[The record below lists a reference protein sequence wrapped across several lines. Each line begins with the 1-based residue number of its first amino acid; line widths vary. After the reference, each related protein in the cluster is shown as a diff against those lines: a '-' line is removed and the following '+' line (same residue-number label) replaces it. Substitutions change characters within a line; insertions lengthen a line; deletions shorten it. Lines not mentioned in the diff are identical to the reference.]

1 MKLRQLIEKKE
12 TVGIIFGRFNP
23 PHKGHKNAW
32 KMCSENTHWYVGT
45 NPNTVGIKKGKN
57 KDPLP
62 FAIKEQA
69 MKLVHPEVSEH
80 IVEAHSWLAMAADVY
95 AKHGDVELKVYT
107 DESWVFETIDRYNG
121 ESNDHGHYNFSKITH
136 VSTPRIAS
144 ATALRDAVEN
154 GDRETFTEECG
165 IDADTV
171 ISGEKFFDIVESYM
185 VNPVSATS
193 ARKAKPIY
201 PEKKKAKTPSKKEF
215 KLDKVE
221 LSPAAKA
228 KMKSDDSVKEAEK
241 YSEVFLKKL
250 IAKAEAM
257 ADKDFS
263 QYTPADHKFMDTFF
277 GYHLPNMLAQF
288 QDLAGAAGVV
298 MNSQYSESL
307 TRLATASASMI
318 MKEDTVKEELGT
330 LPSAE
335 TIIAIAAAAKMSVF
349 AVKMMFKTAKGVAK
363 VKKFADKM
371 GIALKDKVM
380 GESLDEDRS
389 GNVIYL
395 RFGVKKAIKTK
406 KPLLVGWAGFANTPE
421 DLKFSTAERTYG
433 TTHDLTSLIK
443 IVRELA
449 QDKVFVNANS
459 IQIYLTSESITEKF
473 PQLGELVSWAKKIG
487 NDTITVK
494 YKPVDDDT
502 ATPPGSSGKKRVK
515 YGNVNAKKW
524 SDPLYDYTTYFT
536 LGNKRLLKFIR
547 ESAPSI
553 WKAYRPHRKMFVM
566 EAKQY
571 KQFRK
576 WLDSGMAE
584 EMFGDPQFEVNDELT
599 FAQDYRKQ
607 VN

>member
-1 MKLRQLIEKKE
+1 MKLRQLTEKKE
-12 TVGIIFGRFNP
+12 SIGIIFGRFNP

-45 NPNTVGIKKGKN
+45 NPNTSGAKN
-57 KDPLP
+57 PLP

-69 MKLVHPEVSEH
+69 MQVILPQVKDH
-80 IVEAHSWLAMAADVY
+80 IKEAHSWLSMAADVY
-95 AKHGDVELKVYT
+95 AKHGDVELNVYT
-107 DESWVFETIDRYNG
+107 DESWVFETLDRYNG
-121 ESNDHGHYNFSKITH
+121 ERNDHGHYNFSKITQ
-136 VSTPRIAS
+136 VDTPRIAS
-144 ATALRDAVEN
+144 ATALREAVEN
-154 GDRETFTEECG
+154 GDRNAFTKECG
-165 IDADTV
+165 IDANTMIGDK
-171 ISGEKFFDIVESYM
+171 KFFDLVEAYM
-185 VNPVSATS
+185 VKPVTGAGG
-193 ARKAKPIY
+193 RKANPIY
-201 PEKKKAKTPSKKEF
+201 PEKKKRKPPSNKDF
-215 KLDKVE
+215 KLDKIE
-221 LSPAAKA
+221 ISPEARAKQKA
-228 KMKSDDSVKEAEK
+228 DKEANEGK
-241 YSEVFLKKL
+241 EYSQEFLKKL
-250 IAKAEAM
+250 VAKAEAM

-288 QDLAGAAGVV
+288 QELAGAAGVV

-307 TRLATASASMI
+307 TRLATASASMV

-380 GESLDEDRS
+380 GESLDES
-389 GNVIYL
+389 QNGNVVYL

-421 DLKFSTAERTYG
+421 DLKFSTAERNYG

-473 PQLGELVSWAKKIG
+473 PQLGELISWAKKIG

-494 YKPVDDDT
+494 YKPVDDDN
-502 ATPPGSSGKKRVK
+502 APPSSSGKKRVK
-515 YGNVNAKKW
+515 YGKVNAKKW
-524 SDPLYDYTTYFT
+524 TDPLYDYTTYFT
-536 LGNKRLLKFIR
+536 LGNKRLIKFIR

-553 WKAYRPHRKMFVM
+553 WKAYRPNRKMFVM
-566 EAKQY
+566 EPKQY
-571 KQFRK
+571 KAFRK
-576 WLDSGMAE
+576 WLDSGMAQ

-607 VN
+607 TN